1 MAIIKLKSVRQKNL
15 FGFLLVLLL
24 MIILSIF
31 TIESMKKIH
40 RDTNHIMQEQL
51 PLLMLDQ
58 SMAFNTAEKIALAR
72 GYILTGDIS
81 YKNEFQKY
89 AEQASTL
96 EEELLQQTESPKTKE
111 LILLGRKWHEMIVEN
126 VFPLFEQGKIKQA
139 EAILNGEAQNYAR
152 ELMSGFTAMADE
164 RKQDVLEQGIQV
176 IEIGNKN
183 IQFNSIFTILIVL
196 TGIIIAIF
204 VTNGIVKPI
213 NLVMKRLQKI
223 AEGDLT
229 DPPLK
234 VKFQDEVA
242 ELMKASNFVSEN
254 NNRLLQQVKVSAK
267 ELHQQIGY
275 IAQSVKDVFNGSE
288 QTTETMI
295 ELASGAEAQANLASE
310 MVSKMD
316 VFSKNICEMNE
327 NGQHIFQ
334 KSHDILAM
342 TGQGKELMDQSLL
355 QMSIIHEVFE
365 GTVTNV
371 NNLDKQS
378 QEINQLVTVI
388 REISDQTNLLA
399 LNAAIE
405 AARAGDAGKGFAVVA
420 EEVKKLANQVSYSVV
435 EITGIVE
442 KIQQETNT
450 VTEFLQKGYVEVA
463 RGSEQMKMT
472 GHTFENINEAVKM
485 VTITIQDTSKRIE
498 IVMKDS
504 ESVSKMIEEIAAVT
518 EEAAASVEQTA
529 ASAEQSSS
537 SLQVVT
543 SSADQLTRTADQLEE
558 LIQFYKL

>member
-1 MAIIKLKSVRQKNL
+1 MGIIKLKSVRQKNL

-40 RDTNHIMQEQL
+40 RDTDHIMQEQL

-72 GYILTGDIS
+72 GYILTGDSS

-89 AEQASTL
+89 AEQASIL
-96 EEELLQQTESPKTKE
+96 EEELLQQTESPKTEE
-111 LILLGRKWHEMIVEN
+111 LLLLGRKWNEMIVEN
-126 VFPLFEQGKIKQA
+126 VFPLFEQGKIEQA
-139 EAILNGEAQNYAR
+139 EAILNGEAQDYAR

-164 RKQDVLEQGIQV
+164 RKKEVLQQGIQV

-196 TGIIIAIF
+196 TGIIIALF

-213 NLVMKRLQKI
+213 KLVMKRLQKI

-254 NNRLLQQVKVSAK
+254 NNQLLQQVKVSAK

-288 QTTETMI
+288 QITETMI
-295 ELASGAEAQANLASE
+295 ELASGTEAQANLASE
-310 MVSKMD
+310 MVSKME

-334 KSHDILAM
+334 RSHDILDM

-371 NNLDKQS
+371 NNLEKQS

-420 EEVKKLANQVSYSVV
+420 EEVKKLATQVSYSVV

-442 KIQQETNT
+442 NIQQETNT

-485 VTITIQDTSKRIE
+485 VTITIQDTSEIIE
-498 IVMKDS
+498 IVMRDS

>member
-1 MAIIKLKSVRQKNL
+1 MGIIKLKSVRQKNL

-40 RDTNHIMQEQL
+40 RDTDHIMQEQL

-72 GYILTGDIS
+72 GYILTGDSS

-89 AEQASTL
+89 AEQASIL
-96 EEELLQQTESPKTKE
+96 EEELLQQTESPKTEE
-111 LILLGRKWHEMIVEN
+111 LLLLGRKWNEMIVEN
-126 VFPLFEQGKIKQA
+126 VFPLFEQGKIEQA
-139 EAILNGEAQNYAR
+139 EAILNGEAQDYAR

-164 RKQDVLEQGIQV
+164 RKQEVLQQGIQV

-196 TGIIIAIF
+196 TGIIIALF

-213 NLVMKRLQKI
+213 KLVMKRLQKI

-254 NNRLLQQVKVSAK
+254 NNQLLQQVKVSAK

-288 QTTETMI
+288 QITETMI
-295 ELASGAEAQANLASE
+295 ELASGTEAQANLASE
-310 MVSKMD
+310 MVSKME

-334 KSHDILAM
+334 RSHDILDM

-371 NNLDKQS
+371 NNLEKQS

-420 EEVKKLANQVSYSVV
+420 EEVKKLATQVSYSVV

-450 VTEFLQKGYVEVA
+450 VTEFLQKGYVEVV

-485 VTITIQDTSKRIE
+485 VTITIQDTSEIIE
-498 IVMKDS
+498 IVMRDS

>member
-24 MIILSIF
+24 MIILSIY
-31 TIESMKKIH
+31 TIKSMKNIH
-40 RDTNHIMQEQL
+40 QDTNHIMQEQL

-81 YKNEFQKY
+81 YKNEFEKY

-126 VFPLFEQGKIKQA
+126 VFPLFEQGKIEQA

-152 ELMSGFTAMADE
+152 DLMSGFTTMADE
-164 RKQDVLEQGIQV
+164 RQQNVLEQGIHV

-229 DPPLK
+229 DPPFN

-254 NNRLLQQVKVSAK
+254 NNRLLQQVKGSAQ
-267 ELHQQIGY
+267 ELHQQVGHIV
-275 IAQSVKDVFNGSE
+275 QSVTEVYNGSE
-288 QTTETMI
+288 QITETMI

-310 MVSKMD
+310 MVTRMD
-316 VFSKNICEMNE
+316 LFSKNICEMNE

-334 KSHDILAM
+334 KSHDILVM
-342 TGQGKELMDQSLL
+342 TGEGKELMDQSLL
-355 QMSIIHEVFE
+355 QMSIIHQVFD

-371 NNLDKQS
+371 TNLEKQS
-378 QEINQLVTVI
+378 QEITQLVRVI
-388 REISDQTNLLA
+388 RDISDQTNLLA
-399 LNAAIE
+399 LNAGIE

-420 EEVKKLANQVSYSVV
+420 EEVKKLATQVSYSIV

-442 KIQQETNT
+442 KIQQETHM
-450 VTEFLQKGYVEVA
+450 VTEFLQQGYVEVA
-463 RGSEQMKMT
+463 KGSEQMKMT

-485 VTITIQDTSKRIE
+485 VTINIQDTSERIE
-498 IVMKDS
+498 MVMRDS
-504 ESVSKMIEEIAAVT
+504 ENVSKMIEEIAAVT

-529 ASAEQSSS
+529 ASAEQSST

-543 SSADQLTRTADQLEE
+543 NSTDQLAQTADQLEE

>member
-1 MAIIKLKSVRQKNL
+1 MGIIKLKSVRQKNL

-40 RDTNHIMQEQL
+40 RDTDHIMQEQL

-72 GYILTGDIS
+72 GYILTGDSS

-89 AEQASTL
+89 AEQASIL
-96 EEELLQQTESPKTKE
+96 EEELLQQTESPKTEE
-111 LILLGRKWHEMIVEN
+111 LLLLGRKWNEMIVEN
-126 VFPLFEQGKIKQA
+126 VFPLFEQGKIEQA
-139 EAILNGEAQNYAR
+139 EAILNGEAQDYAR

-164 RKQDVLEQGIQV
+164 RKQEVLQQGIQV

-196 TGIIIAIF
+196 TGIIIALF

-213 NLVMKRLQKI
+213 KLVMKRLQKI

-254 NNRLLQQVKVSAK
+254 NNQLLQQVKVSAK

-288 QTTETMI
+288 QITETMI
-295 ELASGAEAQANLASE
+295 ELASGTEAQANLASE
-310 MVSKMD
+310 MVSKME
-316 VFSKNICEMNE
+316 VFSNNVCEMNE

-334 KSHDILAM
+334 RSHDILDM

-371 NNLDKQS
+371 NNLEKQS

-405 AARAGDAGKGFAVVA
+405 AARAGDVGKGFAVVA
-420 EEVKKLANQVSYSVV
+420 EEVKKLATQVSYSVV

-485 VTITIQDTSKRIE
+485 VTITIQDTSEIIE
-498 IVMKDS
+498 IVMRDS

>member
-1 MAIIKLKSVRQKNL
+1 MGIIKLKSVRQKNL

-40 RDTNHIMQEQL
+40 RDTDHIMQEQL

-72 GYILTGDIS
+72 GYILTGDSS

-89 AEQASTL
+89 AEQASIL
-96 EEELLQQTESPKTKE
+96 EEELLQQTESPKTEE
-111 LILLGRKWHEMIVEN
+111 LLLLGRKWNEMIVEN
-126 VFPLFEQGKIKQA
+126 VFPLFEQGKIEQA
-139 EAILNGEAQNYAR
+139 EAILNGEAQDYAR

-164 RKQDVLEQGIQV
+164 RKKEVLQQGIQV

-196 TGIIIAIF
+196 TGIIIALF

-213 NLVMKRLQKI
+213 KLVMKRLQKI

-254 NNRLLQQVKVSAK
+254 NNQLLQQVKVSAK

-288 QTTETMI
+288 QITETMI
-295 ELASGAEAQANLASE
+295 ELASGTEAQANLASE
-310 MVSKMD
+310 MVSKME

-334 KSHDILAM
+334 RSHDILDM

-371 NNLDKQS
+371 NNLEKQS

-420 EEVKKLANQVSYSVV
+420 EEVKKLATQVSYSVV

-450 VTEFLQKGYVEVA
+450 VTEFLQKGYVEVV

-485 VTITIQDTSKRIE
+485 VTITIQDTSEIIE
-498 IVMKDS
+498 IVMRDS

>member
-1 MAIIKLKSVRQKNL
+1 MGIIKLKSVRQKNL

-40 RDTNHIMQEQL
+40 RDTDHIMQEQL

-72 GYILTGDIS
+72 GYILTGDSS

-89 AEQASTL
+89 AEQASIL
-96 EEELLQQTESPKTKE
+96 EEELLQQTESPKTEE
-111 LILLGRKWHEMIVEN
+111 LLLLGRKWNEMIVEN
-126 VFPLFEQGKIKQA
+126 VFPLFEQGKIEQA
-139 EAILNGEAQNYAR
+139 EAILNGEAQDYAR
-152 ELMSGFTAMADE
+152 ELMSGFTAMADK
-164 RKQDVLEQGIQV
+164 RKKEVLQQGIQV

-196 TGIIIAIF
+196 TGIIIALF

-213 NLVMKRLQKI
+213 KLVMKRLQKI

-254 NNRLLQQVKVSAK
+254 NNQLLQQVKVSAK

-288 QTTETMI
+288 QITETMI
-295 ELASGAEAQANLASE
+295 ELASGTEAQANLASE
-310 MVSKMD
+310 MVSKME

-334 KSHDILAM
+334 RSHDILDM

-371 NNLDKQS
+371 NNLEKQS

-420 EEVKKLANQVSYSVV
+420 EEVKKLATQVSYSVV

-485 VTITIQDTSKRIE
+485 VTITIQDTSEIIE
-498 IVMKDS
+498 IVMRDS

>member
-1 MAIIKLKSVRQKNL
+1 MGIIKLKSVRQKNL

-40 RDTNHIMQEQL
+40 RDTDHIMQEQL

-72 GYILTGDIS
+72 GYILTGDSS

-89 AEQASTL
+89 AEQASIL
-96 EEELLQQTESPKTKE
+96 EEELLQQTESPKTEE
-111 LILLGRKWHEMIVEN
+111 LLLLGRKWNEMIVEN
-126 VFPLFEQGKIKQA
+126 VFPLFEQGKIEQA
-139 EAILNGEAQNYAR
+139 EAILNGEAQDYAR

-164 RKQDVLEQGIQV
+164 RKKEVLQQGIQV

-196 TGIIIAIF
+196 TGIIIALF

-213 NLVMKRLQKI
+213 KLVMKRLQKI

-254 NNRLLQQVKVSAK
+254 NNQLLQQVKVSAK

-288 QTTETMI
+288 QITETMI
-295 ELASGAEAQANLASE
+295 ELASGTEAQANLASE
-310 MVSKMD
+310 MVSKME

-334 KSHDILAM
+334 RSHDILDM

-371 NNLDKQS
+371 NNLEKQS

-420 EEVKKLANQVSYSVV
+420 EEVKKLATQVSYSVV

-485 VTITIQDTSKRIE
+485 VTITIQDTSEIIE
-498 IVMKDS
+498 IVMRDS

>member
-1 MAIIKLKSVRQKNL
+1 MGIIKLKSVRQKNL

-40 RDTNHIMQEQL
+40 RDTDHIMQEQL

-72 GYILTGDIS
+72 GYILTGDSS

-89 AEQASTL
+89 AEQASIL
-96 EEELLQQTESPKTKE
+96 EEELLQQTESPKTEE
-111 LILLGRKWHEMIVEN
+111 LLLLGRKWNEMIVEN
-126 VFPLFEQGKIKQA
+126 VFPLFEQGKIEQA
-139 EAILNGEAQNYAR
+139 EAILNGEAQDYAR

-164 RKQDVLEQGIQV
+164 RKKEVLQQGIQV

-196 TGIIIAIF
+196 TGIIIALF

-213 NLVMKRLQKI
+213 KLVMKRLQKI

-254 NNRLLQQVKVSAK
+254 NNQLLQQVKVSAK
-267 ELHQQIGY
+267 ELHQKIGY
-275 IAQSVKDVFNGSE
+275 IAQSVKDVFNVSE
-288 QTTETMI
+288 QITETMI
-295 ELASGAEAQANLASE
+295 ELASGTEAQANLASE
-310 MVSKMD
+310 MVSKME

-334 KSHDILAM
+334 RSHDILDM

-371 NNLDKQS
+371 NNLEKQS

-420 EEVKKLANQVSYSVV
+420 EEVKKLATQVSYSVV

-485 VTITIQDTSKRIE
+485 VTITIQDTSEIIE
-498 IVMKDS
+498 IVMRDS

-537 SLQVVT
+537 SLQVIT
-543 SSADQLTRTADQLEE
+543 SSAD
-558 LIQFYKL
+558 

>member
-1 MAIIKLKSVRQKNL
+1 MGIIKLKSVRQKNL

-40 RDTNHIMQEQL
+40 RDTDHIMQEQL

-72 GYILTGDIS
+72 GYILTGDSS

-89 AEQASTL
+89 AEQASIL
-96 EEELLQQTESPKTKE
+96 EEELLQQTESPKTEE
-111 LILLGRKWHEMIVEN
+111 LLLLGRKWNEMIVEN
-126 VFPLFEQGKIKQA
+126 VFPLFEQGKIEQA
-139 EAILNGEAQNYAR
+139 EAILNGEAQDYAR

-164 RKQDVLEQGIQV
+164 RKKEVLQQGIQV

-196 TGIIIAIF
+196 TGIIIALF

-213 NLVMKRLQKI
+213 KLVMKRLQKI

-254 NNRLLQQVKVSAK
+254 NNQLLQQVKVSAK

-288 QTTETMI
+288 QITETMI
-295 ELASGAEAQANLASE
+295 ELASGTEAQANLASE
-310 MVSKMD
+310 MVSKME

-334 KSHDILAM
+334 RSHDILDM
-342 TGQGKELMDQSLL
+342 TGQGKQLMDQSLL

-371 NNLDKQS
+371 NNLEKQS

-420 EEVKKLANQVSYSVV
+420 EEVKKLATQVSYSVV

-485 VTITIQDTSKRIE
+485 VTITIQATSEIIE
-498 IVMKDS
+498 IVMRDS

-543 SSADQLTRTADQLEE
+543 SSADQLTRAADQLEE

>member
-1 MAIIKLKSVRQKNL
+1 MGIIKLKSVRQKNL

-40 RDTNHIMQEQL
+40 RDTDHIMQEQL

-72 GYILTGDIS
+72 GYILTGDSS

-89 AEQASTL
+89 AEQASIL
-96 EEELLQQTESPKTKE
+96 EEELLQQTESPKTEE
-111 LILLGRKWHEMIVEN
+111 LLLLGRKWNEMIVES
-126 VFPLFEQGKIKQA
+126 VFPLFEQGKIEQA
-139 EAILNGEAQNYAR
+139 EAILNGEAQDYAR

-164 RKQDVLEQGIQV
+164 RKKEVLQQGIQV

-196 TGIIIAIF
+196 TGIIIALF

-213 NLVMKRLQKI
+213 KLVMKRLQKI

-254 NNRLLQQVKVSAK
+254 NNQLLKQVKVSAK

-288 QTTETMI
+288 QITETMI
-295 ELASGAEAQANLASE
+295 ELASGTEAQANLASE
-310 MVSKMD
+310 MVSKME

-334 KSHDILAM
+334 RSHDILDM

-371 NNLDKQS
+371 NNLEKQS

-420 EEVKKLANQVSYSVV
+420 EEVKKLATQVSYSVV

-485 VTITIQDTSKRIE
+485 VTITIQDTSEIIE
-498 IVMKDS
+498 IVMRDS
-504 ESVSKMIEEIAAVT
+504 ENVSKMIEEIAAVT

>member
-1 MAIIKLKSVRQKNL
+1 
-15 FGFLLVLLL
+15 
-24 MIILSIF
+24 
-31 TIESMKKIH
+31 
-40 RDTNHIMQEQL
+40 MQEQL

-72 GYILTGDIS
+72 GYILTGDSS

-89 AEQASTL
+89 AEQASIL
-96 EEELLQQTESPKTKE
+96 EEELLQQTESPKTEE
-111 LILLGRKWHEMIVEN
+111 LLLLGRKWNEMIVEN
-126 VFPLFEQGKIKQA
+126 VFPLFEQGKIEQA
-139 EAILNGEAQNYAR
+139 ETILNGEAQDYAR

-164 RKQDVLEQGIQV
+164 RKKEVLQQGIQV

-196 TGIIIAIF
+196 TGIIIALF

-213 NLVMKRLQKI
+213 KLVMKRLQKI

-254 NNRLLQQVKVSAK
+254 NNQLLQQVKVSAK

-288 QTTETMI
+288 QITETMI
-295 ELASGAEAQANLASE
+295 ELASGTEAQANLASE
-310 MVSKMD
+310 MVSKME

-334 KSHDILAM
+334 RSHDILDM

-371 NNLDKQS
+371 NNLEKQS

-420 EEVKKLANQVSYSVV
+420 EEVKKLATQVSYSVV

-450 VTEFLQKGYVEVA
+450 VTEFLQKGYVEVV

-485 VTITIQDTSKRIE
+485 VTITIQDTSEIIE
-498 IVMKDS
+498 IVMRDS

>member
-1 MAIIKLKSVRQKNL
+1 MGIIKLKSVRQKNL

-40 RDTNHIMQEQL
+40 RDTDHIMQEQL

-72 GYILTGDIS
+72 GYILTGDSS

-89 AEQASTL
+89 AEQASIL
-96 EEELLQQTESPKTKE
+96 EEELLQQTESPKTEE
-111 LILLGRKWHEMIVEN
+111 LLLLGRKWNEMIVEN
-126 VFPLFEQGKIKQA
+126 VFPLFEQGKIEQA
-139 EAILNGEAQNYAR
+139 EAILNGEAQDYAR

-164 RKQDVLEQGIQV
+164 RKKEVLQQGIQV

-196 TGIIIAIF
+196 TGIIIALF

-213 NLVMKRLQKI
+213 KLVMKRLQKI

-254 NNRLLQQVKVSAK
+254 NNQLLQQVKVSAK

-288 QTTETMI
+288 QITETMI
-295 ELASGAEAQANLASE
+295 ELASGTEAQANLASE
-310 MVSKMD
+310 MVSKMEI
-316 VFSKNICEMNE
+316 FSKNICEMNE

-334 KSHDILAM
+334 KSHDILEM

-371 NNLDKQS
+371 NNLEKQS

-420 EEVKKLANQVSYSVV
+420 EEVKKLATQVSYSVV

-450 VTEFLQKGYVEVA
+450 VTNFLQKGYVEVA

-485 VTITIQDTSKRIE
+485 VTITIQDTSERIE
-498 IVMKDS
+498 IVMRDS

-518 EEAAASVEQTA
+518 EEAAASVEETA

>member
-1 MAIIKLKSVRQKNL
+1 MGIIKLKSVRQKNL

-40 RDTNHIMQEQL
+40 RDTDHIMQEQL

-72 GYILTGDIS
+72 GYILTGDSS

-89 AEQASTL
+89 AEQASIL
-96 EEELLQQTESPKTKE
+96 EEELLQQTESPKTEE
-111 LILLGRKWHEMIVEN
+111 LLLLGRKWNEMIVEN
-126 VFPLFEQGKIKQA
+126 VFPLFEQGKIEQA
-139 EAILNGEAQNYAR
+139 EAILNGEAQDYAR

-164 RKQDVLEQGIQV
+164 RKKEVLQQGIQV

-196 TGIIIAIF
+196 TGIIIALF

-213 NLVMKRLQKI
+213 KLVMKRLQKI

-254 NNRLLQQVKVSAK
+254 NNQLLQQVKVSAK
-267 ELHQQIGY
+267 ELHQQIGF

-288 QTTETMI
+288 QITETMI
-295 ELASGAEAQANLASE
+295 ELASGTEAQANLASE
-310 MVSKMD
+310 MVSKME

-334 KSHDILAM
+334 RSHDILDM

-371 NNLDKQS
+371 NNLEKQS

-420 EEVKKLANQVSYSVV
+420 EEVKKLATQVSYSVV

-485 VTITIQDTSKRIE
+485 VTITIQDTSEIIE
-498 IVMKDS
+498 IVMRDS

>member
-1 MAIIKLKSVRQKNL
+1 MGIIKLKSVRQKNL

-40 RDTNHIMQEQL
+40 RDTDHIMQEQL

-72 GYILTGDIS
+72 GYILTGDSS

-89 AEQASTL
+89 AEQASIL
-96 EEELLQQTESPKTKE
+96 EEELLQQTESPKTEE
-111 LILLGRKWHEMIVEN
+111 LLLLGRKWNEMIVEN
-126 VFPLFEQGKIKQA
+126 VFPLFEQGKIEQA
-139 EAILNGEAQNYAR
+139 EAILNGEAQDYAR

-164 RKQDVLEQGIQV
+164 RKKEVLQQGIQV

-196 TGIIIAIF
+196 TGIIIALF

-213 NLVMKRLQKI
+213 KLVMKRLQKI

-254 NNRLLQQVKVSAK
+254 NNQLLQQVKVSAK

-288 QTTETMI
+288 QITETMI
-295 ELASGAEAQANLASE
+295 ELASGTEAQANLASE
-310 MVSKMD
+310 MVSKME
-316 VFSKNICEMNE
+316 VFSNNICEMNE

-334 KSHDILAM
+334 RSHDILDM

-371 NNLDKQS
+371 NNLEKQS

-420 EEVKKLANQVSYSVV
+420 EEVKKLATQVSYSVV

-485 VTITIQDTSKRIE
+485 VTITIQDTSEIIE
-498 IVMKDS
+498 IVMRDS

>member
-1 MAIIKLKSVRQKNL
+1 MGIIKLKSVRQKNL

-40 RDTNHIMQEQL
+40 RDTDHIMQEQL

-72 GYILTGDIS
+72 GYILTGDSS

-89 AEQASTL
+89 AEQASIL
-96 EEELLQQTESPKTKE
+96 EEELLQQTESPKTEE
-111 LILLGRKWHEMIVEN
+111 LLLLGRKWNEMIIEN
-126 VFPLFEQGKIKQA
+126 VFPLFEQGKIEQA
-139 EAILNGEAQNYAR
+139 EAILNGEAQDYAR

-164 RKQDVLEQGIQV
+164 RKQEVLQQGIQV

-196 TGIIIAIF
+196 TGIIIALF

-213 NLVMKRLQKI
+213 KLVMKRLQKI

-254 NNRLLQQVKVSAK
+254 NNQLLQQVKVSAK

-288 QTTETMI
+288 QITETMI
-295 ELASGAEAQANLASE
+295 ELASGTEAQANLASE
-310 MVSKMD
+310 MVSKME

-334 KSHDILAM
+334 RSHDILDM

-371 NNLDKQS
+371 NNLEKQS

-420 EEVKKLANQVSYSVV
+420 EEVKKLATQVSYSVV

-450 VTEFLQKGYVEVA
+450 VTEFLQKGYVEVV

-485 VTITIQDTSKRIE
+485 VTITIQDTSEIIE
-498 IVMKDS
+498 IVMRDS

>member
-1 MAIIKLKSVRQKNL
+1 MGIIKLKSVRQKNL

-40 RDTNHIMQEQL
+40 RDTDHIMQEQL

-72 GYILTGDIS
+72 GYILTGDSS

-89 AEQASTL
+89 AEQASIL
-96 EEELLQQTESPKTKE
+96 EEELLQQTESPKTEE
-111 LILLGRKWHEMIVEN
+111 LLLLGRKWNEMIVEN
-126 VFPLFEQGKIKQA
+126 VFPLFEQGKIEQA
-139 EAILNGEAQNYAR
+139 EAILNGEAQDYAR

-164 RKQDVLEQGIQV
+164 RKQEVLQQGIQV

-196 TGIIIAIF
+196 TGIIIALF

-213 NLVMKRLQKI
+213 KLVMKRLQKI

-254 NNRLLQQVKVSAK
+254 NNQLLQQVKVSAK
-267 ELHQQIGY
+267 ELHQQIGF

-288 QTTETMI
+288 QITETMI
-295 ELASGAEAQANLASE
+295 ELASGTEAQANLASE
-310 MVSKMD
+310 MVSKME

-334 KSHDILAM
+334 RSHDILDM

-371 NNLDKQS
+371 NNLEKQS

-420 EEVKKLANQVSYSVV
+420 EEVKKLATQVSYSVV

-485 VTITIQDTSKRIE
+485 VTITIQDTSEIIE
-498 IVMKDS
+498 IVMRDS

>member
-1 MAIIKLKSVRQKNL
+1 MGIIKLKSVRQKNL

-40 RDTNHIMQEQL
+40 RDTDHIMQEQL

-72 GYILTGDIS
+72 GYILTGDSS

-89 AEQASTL
+89 AEQASIL
-96 EEELLQQTESPKTKE
+96 EEELLQQTESPKTEE
-111 LILLGRKWHEMIVEN
+111 LLLLGRKWNEMIVEN
-126 VFPLFEQGKIKQA
+126 VFPLFEQGKIEQA
-139 EAILNGEAQNYAR
+139 EAILNGEAQDYAR

-164 RKQDVLEQGIQV
+164 RKKEVLQQGIQV

-196 TGIIIAIF
+196 TGIIIALF

-213 NLVMKRLQKI
+213 KLVMKRLQKI

-254 NNRLLQQVKVSAK
+254 NNQLLQQVKVSAK

-288 QTTETMI
+288 QITETMI
-295 ELASGAEAQANLASE
+295 ELASGTEAQANLASE
-310 MVSKMD
+310 MVSKME

-334 KSHDILAM
+334 RSHDILDM

-371 NNLDKQS
+371 NNLEKQS

-420 EEVKKLANQVSYSVV
+420 EEVKKLATQVSYSVV

-485 VTITIQDTSKRIE
+485 VTITIQDTSEIIE
-498 IVMKDS
+498 IVMRDS

-529 ASAEQSSS
+529 ASAEQSSI

-543 SSADQLTRTADQLEE
+543 SSSDQLTRTADQLEE

>member
-1 MAIIKLKSVRQKNL
+1 MGIIKLKSVRQKNL

-40 RDTNHIMQEQL
+40 RDTDHIMQEQL

-72 GYILTGDIS
+72 GYILTGDSS

-89 AEQASTL
+89 AEQASIL
-96 EEELLQQTESPKTKE
+96 EEELLQQTESPKTEE
-111 LILLGRKWHEMIVEN
+111 LLLLGRKWNEMIVEN
-126 VFPLFEQGKIKQA
+126 VFPLFEQGKIEQA
-139 EAILNGEAQNYAR
+139 EAILNGEAQDYAR

-164 RKQDVLEQGIQV
+164 RKKEVLQQGIQV

-196 TGIIIAIF
+196 TGIIIALF

-213 NLVMKRLQKI
+213 KLVMKRLQKI

-254 NNRLLQQVKVSAK
+254 NNQLLQQVKVSAK
-267 ELHQQIGY
+267 ELHQKIGY
-275 IAQSVKDVFNGSE
+275 IAQSVKDVFNVSE
-288 QTTETMI
+288 QITETMI
-295 ELASGAEAQANLASE
+295 ELASGTEAQANLASE
-310 MVSKMD
+310 MVSKME

-334 KSHDILAM
+334 RSHDILDM

-371 NNLDKQS
+371 NNLEKQS

-420 EEVKKLANQVSYSVV
+420 EEVKKLATQVSYSVV

-485 VTITIQDTSKRIE
+485 VTITIQDTSEIIE
-498 IVMKDS
+498 IVMRDS

-537 SLQVVT
+537 SLQVIT

>member
-1 MAIIKLKSVRQKNL
+1 MGIIKLKSVRQKNL

-40 RDTNHIMQEQL
+40 RDTDHIMQEQL

-72 GYILTGDIS
+72 GYILTGDSS

-89 AEQASTL
+89 AEQASIL
-96 EEELLQQTESPKTKE
+96 EEELLQQTESPKTEE
-111 LILLGRKWHEMIVEN
+111 LLLLGRKWNEMIVEN
-126 VFPLFEQGKIKQA
+126 VFPLFEQGKIEQA
-139 EAILNGEAQNYAR
+139 EAILNGEAQDYAR

-164 RKQDVLEQGIQV
+164 RKKEVLQQGIQV

-196 TGIIIAIF
+196 TGIIIALF

-213 NLVMKRLQKI
+213 KLVMKRLQKI

-254 NNRLLQQVKVSAK
+254 NNQLLQQLKVSAK

-288 QTTETMI
+288 QITETMI
-295 ELASGAEAQANLASE
+295 ELASGTEAQANLASE
-310 MVSKMD
+310 MVSKME

-334 KSHDILAM
+334 RSHDILDM

-371 NNLDKQS
+371 NNLEKQS

-420 EEVKKLANQVSYSVV
+420 EEVKKLATQVSYSVV

-485 VTITIQDTSKRIE
+485 VTITIQDTSEIIE
-498 IVMKDS
+498 IVMRDS